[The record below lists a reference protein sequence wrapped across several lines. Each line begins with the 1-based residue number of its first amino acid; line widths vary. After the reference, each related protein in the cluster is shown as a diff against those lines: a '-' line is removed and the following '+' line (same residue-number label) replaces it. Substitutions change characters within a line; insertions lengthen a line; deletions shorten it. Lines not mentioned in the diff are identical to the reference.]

1 MLHLWNSTVFFIQ
14 TGLKKNW
21 KVLDWEFICN
31 CRSKICINIRTGWG
45 LRGKSLE
52 DFSYQTFR
60 FCSRGLSFSEE
71 TNISKCERGYALRA
85 ADKSQEN
92 VEAAA
97 IKWKLISGRIL
108 QSTRCIDNAYLDW
121 FSPHS
126 LNSFF
131 FFFEILFRISCT
143 AQGSVA
149 NTRCSASARQ
159 PIDVGSSGVSHS
171 NSPILQACAFQAF
184 SFIFQRRHSH
194 SHMHQIWWFSNK
206 LTL

>member
-131 FFFEILFRISCT
+131 FFFW
-143 AQGSVA
+143 
-149 NTRCSASARQ
+149 
-159 PIDVGSSGVSHS
+159 
-171 NSPILQACAFQAF
+171 NS
-184 SFIFQRRHSH
+184 
-194 SHMHQIWWFSNK
+194 FSNQLHCSRLRGQHK
-206 LTL
+206 VFSLSSPADRRRFFGGESFQLSHFTGVCVSSILVHFSTSTLTFTYAPNLMI